1 MTSCATHSPD
11 GSTSDVN
18 RPAWP
23 LHRWTSL
30 ASQVLPGVVLAVI
43 LMWPS
48 LTQGGALAHRDLL
61 VLDRI
66 PFPRSAWWMGPDLGR
81 RLPGFVPMAA
91 LSELLGGTLVGRL
104 TLALTILACSIGVAR
119 LTGRVLATA
128 EVPPRT
134 GSWFAALAATA
145 ALCTPFALTRLSTG
159 HLTTLWALA
168 CVPFLLLA
176 ADRDRARIGSSEAC
190 AAAALL
196 GFVAGLYALVI
207 VLAASPR
214 RSLGVNLRSWAIR
227 NSVWILP
234 GAFLQLQGFTTMSS
248 ADHFRPAF
256 ADGWQV
262 LGLVLG
268 RGYWDPGAEVLR
280 GHDVLVAGISLA
292 VVALAVLGWRAVPHQ
307 WHRVM
312 GTCIVAGFGVP
323 TASVTPGLSWLLAR
337 LVSTPVGAPLREPH
351 RLVGLA
357 LVPTLVMAVVGL
369 AEVARWSARRH
380 LAATFAVAVGLATGA
395 WLVTTSLPT
404 VHARLTPLR
413 IPAAW
418 SAAAALVEDAG
429 GTVLVLP
436 WSEYVLLEVD
446 RPRVVYHPLADLFG
460 SDTLASSDPAFG
472 RPVNEAADPRAS
484 AGAKAAD
491 ALQRGE
497 PADALLDS
505 VQVRWVAVLK
515 VERAESLDLSR
526 YDHLRRRIS
535 SVTLDL
541 YEVTTTRQPTYQRPA
556 PPLLRHASGLTDIPW
571 TWGWIGDT
579 HRSPGGLLVAT
590 GTTVFGPALAALAVD
605 VAVVAVM
612 VRARRSRSNHR
623 DQKTRASIP

>member
-1 MTSCATHSPD
+1 M
-11 GSTSDVN
+11 N
-18 RPAWP
+18 RPARP

-30 ASQVLPGVVLAVI
+30 ASHVLPGVVLTVI

-48 LTQGGALAHRDLL
+48 ITQGGALAHRDLL

-66 PFPRSAWWMGPDLGR
+66 PFPRSAWWMGPDIGR
-81 RLPGFVPMAA
+81 RLPGFIPLAA
-91 LSELLGGTLVGRL
+91 LSELLGGTVVGRL
-104 TLALTILACSIGVAR
+104 TLVVTILASSIGVAR
-119 LTGRVLATA
+119 LTGRLLSRAGI
-128 EVPPRT
+128 PPLT
-134 GSWFAALAATA
+134 ESWFAALAATVVLSA
-145 ALCTPFALTRLSTG
+145 PFALTRLSTG

-176 ADRDRARIGSSEAC
+176 ADRDRARIGSSGAC
-190 AAAALL
+190 AVAALL

-214 RSLGVNLRSWAIR
+214 RGLVVNLRSWAIR

-248 ADHFRPAF
+248 AAHFRPAF

-280 GHDVLVAGISLA
+280 GHDVLVAAISLA
-292 VVALAVLGWRAVPHQ
+292 VVGLAVLGWRAVPQH

-312 GTCIVAGFGVP
+312 GTCILAGFGVP
-323 TASVTPGLSWLLAR
+323 IASVTPGLAWLLAR
-337 LVSTPVGAPLREPH
+337 LMTTPVGAPLREPH

-357 LVPTLVMAVVGL
+357 LVPTLVLAVGGL
-369 AEVARWSARRH
+369 ADVARWSVRRH
-380 LAATFAVAVGLATGA
+380 RASMLAVTVGLATVA

-404 VHARLTPLR
+404 VHSRLTPLR
-413 IPAAW
+413 IPEAW
-418 SAAAALVEDAG
+418 SEAAELVEEVG
-429 GTVLVLP
+429 GTVMVLP

-472 RPVNEAADPRAS
+472 RPVNEAADARAAS
-484 AGAKAAD
+484 GAKAAD

-497 PADALLDS
+497 PVDALLDS

-515 VERAESLDLSR
+515 VERAASLDLSG

-535 SVTLDL
+535 SATLDL

-556 PPLLRHASGLTDIPW
+556 PLLLRHATGLTDIPW
-571 TWGWIGDT
+571 TWGWIGAT
-579 HRSPGGLLVAT
+579 RRSPGGLLEAT
-590 GTTVFGPALAALAVD
+590 GTAVFGPALAGLAVD
-605 VAVVAVM
+605 VAVLAVM
-612 VRARRSRSNHR
+612 VRARRSRTNDR
-623 DQKTRASIP
+623 DQNRRARIP